1 MGKKLSSVNFP
12 PSVKLAEVGQ
22 MFKGQLVSKRVQ
34 DFGNGDKAIYKFKAL
49 DANCLF
55 VKSKDVIEP
64 PEEGTEVEVI
74 PSTRL
79 AIQLAQATPGNV
91 YTITRLDDGK
101 KNRFGKCPQN
111 YDVEEA

>member
-1 MGKKLSSVNFP
+1 MGKKLSSNNFP

-22 MFKGQLVSKRVQ
+22 MFKGELVGKRNQ
-34 DFGNGDKAIYKFKAL
+34 DFGNGDKAVYKFKAL

-55 VKSKDVIEP
+55 VKGKVEIDP

-79 AIQLAQATPGNV
+79 AIQLAQAAPGNV
-91 YTITRLDDGK
+91 YTITRLEDGK